1 MIRNRLKI
9 WIQSWRLTLKMKLS
23 LSLSAIAAILFISS
37 VISVMEYSSMSTYV
51 SSLIADDIEA
61 INTAQLLA
69 EESDAYNLG
78 ILAVIGDEK
87 LNSLPDFDQE
97 KFMSQCEELK
107 ESFESITIGP
117 VADSVLYAYSA
128 YMLTSMELTEVMLSD
143 FIDSRTWYFERLQ
156 PRYNALRG
164 YIDTMSLAIYNDLKK
179 NSETFER
186 GFYRSIIPGIVA
198 VGVGLL
204 LVLMLLFFMMV
215 YYVNPLY
222 RMLAGLNDYR
232 SFNRKYNYTFD
243 GDDQLAELNSG
254 ILEITAENQQ
264 LRKRIASLKN
274 TTKQPTIIR

>member
-1 MIRNRLKI
+1 MADFHLKT
-9 WIQSWRLTLKMKLS
+9 WLRSWRLTLKMKLVF
-23 LSLSAIAAILFISS
+23 SLSAIAAILLISS
-37 VISVMEYSSMSTYV
+37 IISVMEYKSMSTYV

-61 INTAQLLA
+61 INTAQLMA

-87 LNSLPDFDQE
+87 LKTLPDFDQE
-97 KFMSQCEELK
+97 EFMRQCEELK
-107 ESFESITIGP
+107 ESFESISLGP
-117 VADSVLYAYSA
+117 VADSVVYAHSA
-128 YMLTSMELTEVMLSD
+128 YMLTSLELTEVLLSD

-156 PRYNALRG
+156 PRYNALRS
-164 YIDTMSLAIYNDLKK
+164 YIDAMSLEIYSDLKK
-179 NSETFER
+179 NSRTFER

-222 RMLAGLNDYR
+222 KMLSGLNDYR
-232 SFNRKYNYTFD
+232 SFNRRYNYTFD
-243 GDDQLAELNSG
+243 GDDQLAELNDG
-254 ILEITAENQQ
+254 IMEITSENLQ

-274 TTKQPTIIR
+274 KETND